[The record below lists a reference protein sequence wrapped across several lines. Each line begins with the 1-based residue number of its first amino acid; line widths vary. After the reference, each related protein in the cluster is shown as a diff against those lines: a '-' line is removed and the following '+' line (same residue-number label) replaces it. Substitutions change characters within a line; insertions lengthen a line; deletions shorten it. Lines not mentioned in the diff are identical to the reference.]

1 MGHLSRCAELDLI
14 LISAVKRGGGGSTPG
29 GSASSIVPIRDN
41 PADLDTGTW
50 LDGR

>member
-14 LISAVKRGGGGSTPG
+14 LISAIKRRRGSTPG
-29 GSASSIVPIRDN
+29 GSASSIAPIRDN